1 MKSLKEMKTRG
12 ARLITMSCDGAS
24 VFYHFFYQGQ
34 HQTMAFPARNLK
46 SLTPLYPGAE
56 LYERELME
64 KYGVKFAGH
73 PKPLKL
79 FT

>member
-1 MKSLKEMKTRG
+1 
-12 ARLITMSCDGAS
+12 
-24 VFYHFFYQGQ
+24 
-34 HQTMAFPARNLK
+34 MAFPARNLK